1 MVPEE
6 NSGQGVGDLRHET
19 PLPPLGYHEAT
30 VSDLEDL
37 INFGTLIDLRNE
49 HPTSWKAMAELQLDQ
64 EVGALQA
71 LAEALPYVEDM
82 SLPDPVLPPRA
93 LPLPKDP
100 IDRGPQTTS
109 TKLDVRAAAESGARS
124 VEEIASQC
132 WIPVSRVESALIDIA
147 AEASED
153 EPEAPDYDLS
163 AQSARDSLRRQV
175 AILNT
180 LRRAVKAYL
189 RSDRDKAA
197 RKKLRRALKDSG

>member
-6 NSGQGVGDLRHET
+6 NSGQAVGDLRHET
-19 PLPPLGYHEAT
+19 PPPPLGYHEAT

-49 HPTSWKAMAELQLDQ
+49 HPTSWRAKAAQQLDQ

-82 SLPDPVLPPRA
+82 SLPDPVLPPKA

-100 IDRGPQTTS
+100 IDRGPQTAS

-147 AEASED
+147 AESAGD
-153 EPEAPDYDLS
+153 EPETPDYDPS

-175 AILNT
+175 AVLNA